1 MLKTYYM
8 LTKPGIIMGNL
19 ITTIAGCALA
29 AEASFSFGIFVTML
43 IGLGMVIAAACVCNN
58 YIDRVS
64 DQKMSRTKERPLAKG
79 LISGKRAIVFS
90 VILGLTGSVI
100 LLAFVNLLAW
110 LVASLGFVIYVALYS
125 LCKHHTT
132 YATLIGS
139 ISGAMPPVVGYVA
152 IANRIDLPA
161 ILLFSILVLWQMPHF
176 YAIAMYRLEDY
187 RRANIPV
194 LPLQKGV
201 QITKVHMLGYI
212 LAFFVA
218 LLLLPFLGYTGHL
231 YLVIAGL
238 LGVVWLLLSI
248 RGFRVADNIRWARQM
263 FAVSLFVIMGFSA
276 ALSFPL
282 LKLF

>member
-1 MLKTYYM
+1 
-8 LTKPGIIMGNL
+8 MGNL